1 MNEPFDII
9 VHYMGTDLF
18 FNARLIAYGYSYRI
32 LVSVD
37 NREVI
42 FEPDE
47 ERKYRALLDPI
58 DRTIREKELDIHLL
72 RSIAETLENILS

>member
-9 VHYMGTDLF
+9 VHHMGKDLS

-37 NREVI
+37 NKEVI

-47 ERKYRALLDPI
+47 ERKYRALLEPSDFTKVKTNM
-58 DRTIREKELDIHLL
+58 DLELL
-72 RSIAETLENILS
+72 RAIAEMIESFSR

>member
-9 VHYMGTDLF
+9 VHHRGKDLS
-18 FNARLIAYGYSYRI
+18 FNARLMAYGYSYRF

-37 NREVI
+37 NQEVI

-58 DRTIREKELDIHLL
+58 HRTMGEKELDIHLL
-72 RSIAETLENILS
+72 RSIGETLENILS